1 MANLLSNML
10 TLQTEHRIPMQMDI
24 AVPAL
29 ISYYNSFK
37 SIENSIEKERL
48 IDQVLADLR
57 QKLENTDLTI

>member
-10 TLQTEHRIPMQMDI
+10 TLQIEHHIPMQMDI
-24 AVPAL
+24 VVPAL

-48 IDQVLADLR
+48 IDQVLADLKQR
-57 QKLENTDLTI
+57 LEEQHLNI